1 MKTFGQIVLILII
14 VTLSFLTGITYN
26 MGNTIIPPCNC
37 DLVCNSINYTTEL
50 NSLSNQLSLKK
61 TNCDPTYRLEGCEGS
76 FSKVLY
82 NTYKER
88 NYVLDVYDCTE
99 KARELD
105 RKLDNLG
112 WTSETKFVNVDCD
125 LWSFGDTYTLEDCK
139 DNAGGHLIVK
149 VKEVYV

>member
-105 RKLDNLG
+105 RK
-112 WTSETKFVNVDCD
+112 
-125 LWSFGDTYTLEDCK
+125 
-139 DNAGGHLIVK
+139 
-149 VKEVYV
+149 